1 MSLTPVQ
8 TQEAT
13 TRFVLVK
20 EEELQKALGNR
31 LAIIA
36 QTVLSDILTKTR
48 FHVFNEAQLRHEI
61 NRAYA
66 EKAHM
71 VAAEHSPATGHFIC
85 RTGLILAICNTHD
98 SDAEVWV
105 GRVTPPL
112 DSIRAR
118 PNRELEMLVYGRAP
132 ITMVSLEM
140 IMDFQNRRR
149 ENPGTWRDPAP
160 DQVIGTTFCDADF
173 KPIDC

>member
-8 TQEAT
+8 MQEAT

-20 EEELQKALGNR
+20 EEELQKALGSR

-36 QTVLSDILTKTR
+36 QTVLNDILTRTR
-48 FHVFNEAQLRHEI
+48 FHVFNEAQLRSEI

-71 VAAEHSPATGHFIC
+71 VAAGHNPVIGHFIC
-85 RTGLILAICNTHD
+85 RTGLILVACNT
-98 SDAEVWV
+98 DAPTSEVWM
-105 GRVTPPL
+105 GRGTPPL

-118 PNRELEMLVYGRAP
+118 PNRELEMLVHGRAP

-149 ENPGTWRDPAP
+149 ENPGTSSPKSPPR
-160 DQVIGTTFCDADF
+160 
-173 KPIDC
+173 